1 MLGPSGVAALAA
13 GLAGIASWAMAP
25 RAFRDCET
33 PIARWRPWLALCGAV
48 LAGSLG
54 WLMLAGQ
61 VQTTP
66 EVRPTELWSIGRVFY
81 HAILVAFLVVISGT
95 DIASYSI
102 PTFALRWGTIL
113 GIAGAF
119 LAGDL
124 QMAHVWVDW
133 NEAID
138 QIRGP
143 YLPEWLK
150 GHQHLH
156 GLAWSVAGAV
166 VGGGLIA
173 LVRSLSSFVL
183 GEPAMGSGD
192 IGLMALIGA
201 FLGWQ
206 PTVVAFLIAPL
217 LAIGGAIGAQFTRTR
232 HFLPYGPF
240 LAGAGLV
247 VMFCWKSI
255 WMFEVALAASKAR
268 DDRVA
273 TFALRRL
280 FGDPIALVSLLAA
293 ILGGTIVL
301 LGLLRIYRMLPI
313 GRGDDVSP
321 PPPAPQAPL

>member
-13 GLAGIASWAMAP
+13 LLTGLACWGLAP

-33 PIARWRPWLALCGAV
+33 PIGRWRPLLALGGAL

-54 WLMLAGQ
+54 WLMLTAH
-61 VQTTP
+61 VQATP
-66 EVRPTELWSIGRVFY
+66 EVRPTELWTTGRVFY
-81 HAILVAFLVVISGT
+81 HAMLVTFLVVISGT

-102 PTFALRWGTIL
+102 PTFALRWGTLL
-113 GIAGAF
+113 GIAGA
-119 LAGDL
+119 AVSGDL

-133 NEAID
+133 NEAIE

-150 GHQHLH
+150 AHAHLH
-156 GLAWSVAGAV
+156 GLAWSLAGAV

-173 LVRSLSSFVL
+173 LVRKLSSLVL

-217 LAIGGAIGAQFTRTR
+217 LAIGGAIGAQFTRPR

-240 LAGAGLV
+240 LAGAALV

-255 WMFEVALAASKAR
+255 WMFEVALAASRAR
-268 DDRVA
+268 DDRVS

-280 FGDPIALVSLLAA
+280 FGDPVALVSLLAA

-301 LGLLRIYRMLPI
+301 LGLLRLYRMLPI
-313 GRGDDVSP
+313 GKRDDSSPTLP
-321 PPPAPQAPL
+321 PP